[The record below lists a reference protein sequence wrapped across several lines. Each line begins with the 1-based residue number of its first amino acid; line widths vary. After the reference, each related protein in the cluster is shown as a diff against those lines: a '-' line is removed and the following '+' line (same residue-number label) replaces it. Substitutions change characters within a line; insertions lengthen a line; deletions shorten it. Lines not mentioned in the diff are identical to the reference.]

1 MSVPVQYRVQNEI
14 IRISKDKRQKTKD
27 QRQLRVWVCFGAV
40 KVRVRADENVKVLSD
55 RKE

>member
-27 QRQLRVWVCFGAV
+27 QRQLRGWVCFGAV